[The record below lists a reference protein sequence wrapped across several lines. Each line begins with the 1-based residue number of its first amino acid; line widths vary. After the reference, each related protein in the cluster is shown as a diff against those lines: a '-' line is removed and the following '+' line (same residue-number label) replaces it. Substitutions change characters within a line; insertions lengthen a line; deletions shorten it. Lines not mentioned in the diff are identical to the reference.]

1 MTPEKEALAQSR
13 RAENWRNDLR
23 KSLSNKE
30 RISIPRTPMRTAPL
44 VTSAHGLFIE
54 EKVGYDTSEALAEAR
69 RCLDC
74 PSPGCQRACPAHI
87 NIPSFIKNLERGNM
101 KEAWQVLRE
110 SSTLSAIC
118 GRVCD
123 QERQCEG
130 GCIYAVNLKKKAVS
144 IGDLERYV
152 ATYESTHRDEL
163 GTDEVPA
170 SPLGIPV
177 AVIGSGPAG
186 LAAAHDL
193 ALLGYSV
200 VVYEALDVL
209 GGVMR
214 TGIPRFRLPVEV
226 IEDEVQRLE
235 RYGVRF
241 VRGVTVGRDVSI
253 ESLWAEGY
261 KAIFVGT
268 GAGVS
273 GRMNIE
279 GEELPGVYISKDYL
293 MRTGLALPE
302 TAEQE
307 LEGLS
312 GKNVVVI
319 GGGNTAMDVVRT
331 AIRLGAE
338 RAIICYRRGR
348 EEMSANREE
357 TEDALHE
364 GAELMEL
371 HVAHH
376 YEAGDDG
383 RLAKMVAERIEL
395 GEPDG
400 NGKRSPIATGDL
412 TDVAVDKVIVAVGV
426 YPDPLIS
433 EALPKLETAKGG
445 RIIVDEGQQ
454 TNIPHLYAGGD
465 ITRGGATVVQA
476 MADGRRAARSIHAS
490 LSQA

>member
-1 MTPEKEALAQSR
+1 MVEKEELTKSR
-13 RAENWRNDLR
+13 RAEGWRNDLR

-30 RISIPRTPMRTAPL
+30 RIALPRTPMRTAPL
-44 VTSAHGLFIE
+44 VTSARGLFIE
-54 EKVGYDTSEALAEAR
+54 EKVGYDLSEALAEAR

-74 PSPGCQRACPAHI
+74 PNPGCQSACPAHI

-101 KEAWQVLRE
+101 KEAWEVLRE

-130 GCIYAVNLKKKAVS
+130 GCVYPVSLKKRAVS

-152 ATYESTHRDEL
+152 ATYEATHRDEL

-170 SPLGIPV
+170 SPLGIRV

-214 TGIPRFRLPVEV
+214 TGIPRFRLPAEV
-226 IEDEVQRLE
+226 IDDEVQRLV
-235 RYGVRF
+235 RYGVQF
-241 VRGVTVGRDVSI
+241 VCGVTVGRDISL
-253 ESLWAEGY
+253 ESLWEEGY

-268 GAGVS
+268 GAGIS
-273 GRMNIE
+273 GRMGIE
-279 GEELPGVYISKDYL
+279 GEDLSGVHLSGDYL
-293 MRTGLALPE
+293 LRTGLALPE

-307 LEGLS
+307 LADLR
-312 GKNVVVI
+312 GKHVAVI
-319 GGGNTAMDVVRT
+319 GGGNTAMDAVRT

-348 EEMSANREE
+348 EEMPANREE
-357 TEDALHE
+357 LEDALHE
-364 GAELMEL
+364 GAVLMGL
-371 HVAHH
+371 HMAHH
-376 YEAGDDG
+376 YEAGPDG
-383 RLAKMVAERIEL
+383 RVAKMVVERMEL
-395 GEPDG
+395 GEPDSSG
-400 NGKRSPIATGDL
+400 RRSPIATGEL
-412 TDVAVDKVIVAVGV
+412 VEVAVDLVIVAVGV
-426 YPDPLIS
+426 YPHPLIPDS
-433 EALPKLETAKGG
+433 LPSLETARGG
-445 RIIVDEGQQ
+445 RIIVDTDQQ
-454 TNIPHLYAGGD
+454 TNLPHLYAGGD

-476 MADGRRAARSIHAS
+476 MADGRRAARSIHAH